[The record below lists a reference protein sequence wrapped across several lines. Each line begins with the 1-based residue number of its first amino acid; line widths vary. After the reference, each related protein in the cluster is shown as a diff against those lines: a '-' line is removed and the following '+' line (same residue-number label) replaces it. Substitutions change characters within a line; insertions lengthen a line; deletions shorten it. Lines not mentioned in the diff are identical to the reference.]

1 MVFLKFF
8 NLEKKYIKDFLLSM
22 KTKFNKKEQIMVSL
36 KAKPLNKNWIHWL
49 IYHIGRGYCII

>member
-36 KAKPLNKNWIHWL
+36 KAKPLNKN
-49 IYHIGRGYCII
+49 